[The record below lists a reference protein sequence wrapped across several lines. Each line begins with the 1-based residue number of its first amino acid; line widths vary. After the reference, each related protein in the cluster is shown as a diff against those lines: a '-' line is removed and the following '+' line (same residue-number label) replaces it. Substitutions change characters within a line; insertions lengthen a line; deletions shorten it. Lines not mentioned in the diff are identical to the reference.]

1 MATITWPCKNHGTS
15 LADVYSPYKEIA
27 EKLKKIPK
35 KHFVSMFVYLLE
47 PKVSFYKKQIYEH
60 FHKSDPML
68 EAMQLEGIQSVTDY
82 FIDYIFSEMHIV

>member
-1 MATITWPCKNHGTS
+1 M
-15 LADVYSPYKEIA
+15 
-27 EKLKKIPK
+27 
-35 KHFVSMFVYLLE
+35 
-47 PKVSFYKKQIYEH
+47 YKKQIYEH

>member
-1 MATITWPCKNHGTS
+1 M
-15 LADVYSPYKEIA
+15 YSPYKEIA